1 MKHDLLQAV
10 NEDEIT
16 AKPKNIVIQQYQDIR
31 QIKATQLL
39 KTTKSVLSELDSI
52 RKYVQFDINNVEDLD
67 ARQEYLDGLKEG
79 IASMHAP
86 EQMKDKVKID
96 KAFNKSKI
104 NPAIRESYNK
114 RGPKKKELVYVDTNT
129 LKSKDLSLALKI
141 SHNDAI
147 WGSIAAIR
155 WPEVRQMA
163 QKVDWS
169 IEDLDKL
176 KKQYMLATSAWTCKG
191 CNSIK
196 LEELFECPGN
206 ANQIQ

>member
-1 MKHDLLQAV
+1 MPLL
-10 NEDEIT
+10 
-16 AKPKNIVIQQYQDIR
+16 
-31 QIKATQLL
+31 
-39 KTTKSVLSELDSI
+39 
-52 RKYVQFDINNVEDLD
+52 
-67 ARQEYLDGLKEG
+67 
-79 IASMHAP
+79 
-86 EQMKDKVKID
+86 DKVKID